1 MSGLIR
7 LGIPTSWLEQGWF
20 WRKLANTQL
29 WKSNRSWQ
37 FQKCIQSIQFEFLPP
52 PSLSFHHTCSTLEA
66 SDHASDLVETSDFS
80 FSFSCLVKRPSGLSA
95 SGQNGNVSGKSNDPS
110 IWYVWYGAYDAASP
124 ACTSTFISPPFQYM
138 EHIWKQ
144 SKTIKKQVHKGA
156 KNAMVPAFSLG
167 FPHFK
172 FCTSLRKAWTSAPA
186 SLSSSWRCS
195 AYSWRSKAMA
205 SFAALLSSLTCSHF
219 L

>member
-110 IWYVWYGAYDAASP
+110 IWYVWYGAYDTASP

-156 KNAMVPAFSLG
+156 TMPWSLHFHWG
-167 FPHFK
+167 FR
-172 FCTSLRKAWTSAPA
+172 T
-186 SLSSSWRCS
+186 SSSALRCARPGLPRQPHS
-195 AYSWRSKAMA
+195 AAA
-205 SFAALLSSLTCSHF
+205 DAALHIPGAARRWPRSQRCFRVWHVHIF